1 MKYKIK
7 NKTEIYTK
15 YADVVF
21 APKEE
26 KFLELEIVYEH
37 ENFDIEKQEKLKRK
51 KLKKKEVKDDR
62 TYKKF
67 NRNTKIN

>member
-26 KFLELEIVYEH
+26 KILELETAYEH
-37 ENFDIEKQEKLKRK
+37 ANFDIEKQEKLRK
-51 KLKKKEVKDDR
+51 VEKKKIKKKEVKRKDGIIR
-62 TYKKF
+62 K
-67 NRNTKIN
+67 RIN